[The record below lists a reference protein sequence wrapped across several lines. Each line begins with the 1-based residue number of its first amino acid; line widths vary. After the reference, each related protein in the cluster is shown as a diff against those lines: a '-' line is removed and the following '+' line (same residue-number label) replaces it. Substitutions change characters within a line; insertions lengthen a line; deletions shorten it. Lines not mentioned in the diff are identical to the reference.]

1 MKQKFNLDLD
11 MNSILQSDT
20 VKTASLI
27 EKKASYN
34 PLSELVVKVSEM
46 ALELNNRGMTKT
58 ANSLKE
64 AARSLVESSN
74 DDQLK
79 RLGQLYGLVK

>member
-11 MNSILQSDT
+11 MNSILQSDN

-46 ALELNNRGMTKT
+46 ALELNSRGMTKT
-58 ANSLKE
+58 AKSLEK
-64 AARSLVESSN
+64 
-74 DDQLK
+74 
-79 RLGQLYGLVK
+79 VKLP

>member
-11 MNSILQSDT
+11 MNSILQSDN

-46 ALELNNRGMTKT
+46 ALELNSRGMTKT
-58 ANSLKE
+58 AKSLKE
-64 AARSLVESSN
+64 AAMSIVASSN
-74 DDQLK
+74 DDELK
-79 RLGQLYGLVK
+79 RIGQLYGLVK